1 MTPSKQDLALARD
14 IMDRIERDGAVHLDS
29 LAAVIMAHRAVREA
43 PEVKKVE
50 IKEAVQWPAAIPV
63 DAQKRLLR
71 DNKMSQAEID
81 GVRKWIREREEVAQR
96 AFYADIYA
104 RYTR

>member
-29 LAAVIMAHRAVREA
+29 LAAVIATHRAVMESKTVTEA
-43 PEVKKVE
+43 GIQEW
-50 IKEAVQWPAAIPV
+50 ATWP
-63 DAQKRLLR
+63 DARKRLLAYLPLLGR
-71 DNKMSQAEID
+71 
-81 GVRKWIREREEVAQR
+81 
-96 AFYADIYA
+96 ADIYA